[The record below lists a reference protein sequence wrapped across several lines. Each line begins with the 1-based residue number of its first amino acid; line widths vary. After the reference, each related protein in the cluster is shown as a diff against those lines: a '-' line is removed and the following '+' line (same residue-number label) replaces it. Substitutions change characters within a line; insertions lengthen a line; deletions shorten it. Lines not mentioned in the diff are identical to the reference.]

1 MKLTYFGGQQYCSPD
16 WTWSRSDPTG
26 GQNNPSTSWTQSPGE
41 PSSDLEQ
48 RGSPLQAPRAEV
60 HLPQMQFFLLPVP
73 GFEQQLI
80 LPVG

>member
-1 MKLTYFGGQQYCSPD
+1 MKLTYFGDQQYCSPD

-26 GQNNPSTSWTQSPGE
+26 GQNNPSTSWSPGE